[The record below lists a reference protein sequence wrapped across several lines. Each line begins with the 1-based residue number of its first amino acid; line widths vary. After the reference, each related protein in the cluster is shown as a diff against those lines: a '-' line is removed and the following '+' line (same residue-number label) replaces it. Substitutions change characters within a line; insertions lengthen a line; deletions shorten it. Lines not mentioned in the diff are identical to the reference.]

1 MDEVSLNKVS
11 NVQRYFA
18 RYELSS
24 PYLLCCSDCEPLTL
38 SETLQLADD
47 ECRGL

>member
-1 MDEVSLNKVS
+1 MLS
-11 NVQRYFA
+11 VQRYFA
-18 RYELSS
+18 KYELSS

>member
-1 MDEVSLNKVS
+1 MDEGGFHTVS

-18 RYELSS
+18 KYEMSS